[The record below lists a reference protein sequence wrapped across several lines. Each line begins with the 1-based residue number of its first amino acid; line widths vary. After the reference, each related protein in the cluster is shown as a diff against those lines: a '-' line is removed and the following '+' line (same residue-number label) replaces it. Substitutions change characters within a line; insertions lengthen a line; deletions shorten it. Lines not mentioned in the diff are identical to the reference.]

1 MNNENKKSEN
11 NKNDHILEIFKLISS
26 IIILLL
32 IILQLECF
40 LYFLLGLIFHD
51 IIFKIILFIIFQY
64 LLIHYIVESFLFLI
78 QFPFF
83 GKASFKSNGSSLA
96 KELIKYLSTF
106 IDICE
111 KIVDNEKINLFEE
124 NIHIMEIYER
134 INMIIYIFYE
144 MKKRYGLSKY
154 QKKFYDAIIIWRKH
168 FNQFNVLKFF
178 QNNKKGIEMN
188 YNILFNK
195 NLVILILDS
204 NFIIKIAEDFICDE
218 YHFLSRKKL
227 FNYIFNDTF
236 YSENQYKTEFCLK
249 FKQHYNKFITKDNK
263 VIDYVIIDAKKIMNI
278 FNDRIN
284 IKVNNIKGKKKYN
297 KNNNL
302 INNNSENN
310 IKTDESIISTIS
322 NISIISSS
330 NINDESDSEII
341 NIDNSINNNYIHIKK
356 NNSKKNLII
365 FCNPNSML
373 YQFFTPEKYYF
384 YYEGNCDIL
393 FYNYRGYGE
402 SDGYSTFDNVKSDIL
417 EIFDEITKWNKY
429 EKIGVHGYSI
439 GGIPATYLAKN
450 RNIDLLV
457 SDRNFSNVGNIVYS
471 YIFGRV
477 LKLFCKIFWIDRFNN
492 DMNYLFTKNKNC
504 IKIILCDSLDEV
516 VSNNGS
522 IKSSISRY
530 LINKKNKKENILN
543 VFLNDYEKNIFITSL
558 LNIENFVK
566 KNQSFKNNLI
576 IINLSKFYECF
587 SFGTDE
593 VIYCNIFNWYRLKVL
608 YIDNF
613 FNNFFIW
620 GTKNYEENLDS
631 NIYYKT
637 ENNMHYIKKA
647 IDLLSLIQDEEND
660 LSQLNNTE
668 NILNSIRIVKNGLI
682 RIKNNID
689 KFQICDDVNKGYIIR
704 LSCGHNIALRGNNEK
719 IMVKILKKEKF
730 FE

>member
-1 MNNENKKSEN
+1 MKIKKSEN

-64 LLIHYIVESFLFLI
+64 LLIHYIIEGFLFLI

-168 FNQFNVLKFF
+168 FNQFNVFKFF
-178 QNNKKGIEMN
+178 QNNKKSIEMN

-278 FNDRIN
+278 FNDRTN

-302 INNNSENN
+302 INNNSEKN

-668 NILNSIRIVKNGLI
+668 NILNSIRIVKDGLI

-689 KFQICDDVNKGYIIR
+689 KFQICDDINKGYIIR
-704 LSCGHNIALRGNNEK
+704 LSCGHNIALRGNDEK

>member
-1 MNNENKKSEN
+1 MKIKKSEN

-64 LLIHYIVESFLFLI
+64 LLIHYIIESFLFLI

-178 QNNKKGIEMN
+178 QNNKKSIEMN

-278 FNDRIN
+278 FNDRTN

-471 YIFGRV
+471 YIFGRL

-668 NILNSIRIVKNGLI
+668 NILNSIRIVKDGLI

-719 IMVKILKKEKF
+719 IMVRILKKEKF

>member
-1 MNNENKKSEN
+1 MKIKKSEN

-64 LLIHYIVESFLFLI
+64 LLIHYIIESFLFLI

-178 QNNKKGIEMN
+178 QNNKKSIEMN

-249 FKQHYNKFITKDNK
+249 FKQHYNRFITKDNK

-278 FNDRIN
+278 FNDRTN

-471 YIFGRV
+471 YIFGRL

-668 NILNSIRIVKNGLI
+668 NILNSIRIVKDGLI

-689 KFQICDDVNKGYIIR
+689 KFQICDDINKGYIIR
-704 LSCGHNIALRGNNEK
+704 LSCGHNIALRGNDEK

>member
-1 MNNENKKSEN
+1 MKIKKSEN

-178 QNNKKGIEMN
+178 QNNKKSIEMN

-278 FNDRIN
+278 FNDRTN

-457 SDRNFSNVGNIVYS
+457 SDRNFANVGNIVYS
-471 YIFGRV
+471 YIFGRL

-543 VFLNDYEKNIFITSL
+543 IFLNDYEKNIFITSL

-668 NILNSIRIVKNGLI
+668 NILNSIRIVKDGLI

-689 KFQICDDVNKGYIIR
+689 KFQICDDINKGYIIR
-704 LSCGHNIALRGNNEK
+704 LSCGHNIALRGNDEK

>member
-1 MNNENKKSEN
+1 MKIKKSEN

-64 LLIHYIVESFLFLI
+64 LLIHYIIESFLFLI

-168 FNQFNVLKFF
+168 FNQFNVFKFF
-178 QNNKKGIEMN
+178 QNNKKSIEMN

-278 FNDRIN
+278 FNDRTN

-302 INNNSENN
+302 INNNSEKN

-439 GGIPATYLAKN
+439 GGIPATYLSKN

-457 SDRNFSNVGNIVYS
+457 SDRNFANVGNIVYS

-558 LNIENFVK
+558 LNLENFVK

-668 NILNSIRIVKNGLI
+668 NILNSIRIVKDGLI

-689 KFQICDDVNKGYIIR
+689 KFQICDDINKGYIIR
-704 LSCGHNIALRGNNEK
+704 LSCGHNIALRGNDEK

>member
-1 MNNENKKSEN
+1 MKIKKSEN

-64 LLIHYIVESFLFLI
+64 LLIHYIIESFLFLI

-168 FNQFNVLKFF
+168 FNQFNVFKFF
-178 QNNKKGIEMN
+178 QNNKKSIEMN

-278 FNDRIN
+278 FNDKTN

-302 INNNSENN
+302 INNNSEKN

-457 SDRNFSNVGNIVYS
+457 SDRNFANVGNIVYS
-471 YIFGRV
+471 YIFGRL

-558 LNIENFVK
+558 LNLENFVK

-668 NILNSIRIVKNGLI
+668 NILNSIRIVKDGLI

-689 KFQICDDVNKGYIIR
+689 KFQICDDINKGYIIR
-704 LSCGHNIALRGNNEK
+704 LSCGHNIALRGNDEK

>member
-1 MNNENKKSEN
+1 MKIKKSEN

-178 QNNKKGIEMN
+178 QNNKKSIEMN

-278 FNDRIN
+278 FNDRTN

-457 SDRNFSNVGNIVYS
+457 SDRNFANVGNIVYS
-471 YIFGRV
+471 YIFGRL

-668 NILNSIRIVKNGLI
+668 NILNSIRIVKDGLI

-689 KFQICDDVNKGYIIR
+689 KFQICDDINKGYIIR
-704 LSCGHNIALRGNNEK
+704 LSCGHNIALRGNDEK

>member
-1 MNNENKKSEN
+1 MKIKKSEN

-178 QNNKKGIEMN
+178 QNNKKSIEMN

-278 FNDRIN
+278 FNDRTN

-457 SDRNFSNVGNIVYS
+457 SDRNFANVGNIVYS

-668 NILNSIRIVKNGLI
+668 NILNSIRIVKDGLI

-689 KFQICDDVNKGYIIR
+689 KFQICDDINKGYIIR

>member
-1 MNNENKKSEN
+1 MKIKKSEN

-64 LLIHYIVESFLFLI
+64 LLIHYIIESFLFLI

-178 QNNKKGIEMN
+178 QNNKKSIEMN

-278 FNDRIN
+278 FNDRTN

-457 SDRNFSNVGNIVYS
+457 SDRNFANVGNIVYS
-471 YIFGRV
+471 YIFGRL

-668 NILNSIRIVKNGLI
+668 NILNSIRIVKDGLI

-689 KFQICDDVNKGYIIR
+689 KFQICDDINKGYIIR
-704 LSCGHNIALRGNNEK
+704 LSCGHNIALRGNDEK

>member
-1 MNNENKKSEN
+1 MKIKKSEN

-40 LYFLLGLIFHD
+40 LYFLLGLIFHN

-178 QNNKKGIEMN
+178 QNNKKNIEMN

-278 FNDRIN
+278 FNDRTN

-457 SDRNFSNVGNIVYS
+457 SDRNFANVGNIVYS

-668 NILNSIRIVKNGLI
+668 NILNSIRIVKDGLI

-689 KFQICDDVNKGYIIR
+689 KFQICDDINKGYIIR

-719 IMVKILKKEKF
+719 TMVKILKKEKF

>member
-1 MNNENKKSEN
+1 MKIKKSEN

-64 LLIHYIVESFLFLI
+64 LLIHYIIESFLFLI

-168 FNQFNVLKFF
+168 FNQFNVFKFF
-178 QNNKKGIEMN
+178 QNNKKSIEMN

-249 FKQHYNKFITKDNK
+249 FKQHYNRFITKDNK

-278 FNDRIN
+278 FNDRTN

-302 INNNSENN
+302 INNNSEKN

-471 YIFGRV
+471 YIFGRL

-558 LNIENFVK
+558 LNLENFVK

-668 NILNSIRIVKNGLI
+668 NILNSIRIVKDGLI

-704 LSCGHNIALRGNNEK
+704 LSCGHNIALRGNDEK

>member
-1 MNNENKKSEN
+1 MKIKKSEN

-178 QNNKKGIEMN
+178 QNNKKSIEMN

-278 FNDRIN
+278 FNDRTN

-457 SDRNFSNVGNIVYS
+457 SDRNFANVGNIVYS

-668 NILNSIRIVKNGLI
+668 NILNSIRIVKDGLI

-689 KFQICDDVNKGYIIR
+689 KFQICDDINKGYIIR
-704 LSCGHNIALRGNNEK
+704 LSCGHNIALRGNDEK

>member
-1 MNNENKKSEN
+1 MKIKKNEN
-11 NKNDHILEIFKLISS
+11 NKNANILEIFKLISS

-40 LYFLLGLIFHD
+40 LYFLLGLIFHN

-178 QNNKKGIEMN
+178 QNNKKSIEMN

-278 FNDRIN
+278 FNDRTN

-457 SDRNFSNVGNIVYS
+457 SDRNFANVGNIVYS

-530 LINKKNKKENILN
+530 LINKKNKKKNILN
-543 VFLNDYEKNIFITSL
+543 LFLNDYEKNIFITSL

-668 NILNSIRIVKNGLI
+668 NILNSIRIVKDGLI

-689 KFQICDDVNKGYIIR
+689 KFQICDDINKGYIIR

-719 IMVKILKKEKF
+719 TMVKILKKEKF

>member
-1 MNNENKKSEN
+1 MKIKKSEN

-51 IIFKIILFIIFQY
+51 IIFKIIFFIIFQY

-178 QNNKKGIEMN
+178 QNNKKSIEMN

-278 FNDRIN
+278 FNDRTN

-668 NILNSIRIVKNGLI
+668 NILNSIRIVKDGLI

-689 KFQICDDVNKGYIIR
+689 KFQICDDINKGYIIR

>member
-1 MNNENKKSEN
+1 MKIKKSEN
-11 NKNDHILEIFKLISS
+11 NKNAHILEIFKLISS

-40 LYFLLGLIFHD
+40 LYFLLGLIFQN
-51 IIFKIILFIIFQY
+51 IIFIIILFIIFQY
-64 LLIHYIVESFLFLI
+64 LLIHYVVERFLFLI
-78 QFPFF
+78 QIPFF
-83 GKASFKSNGSSLA
+83 GKASFNSNGCSLA

-111 KIVDNEKINLFEE
+111 KIVDNEKINLSEE
-124 NIHIMEIYER
+124 NIHILEIYER

-154 QKKFYDAIIIWRKH
+154 QKKFYDALIIWRKH
-168 FNQFNVLKFF
+168 FNQFKVLKFF
-178 QNNKKGIEMN
+178 QNSKKKLEMN

-236 YSENQYKTEFCLK
+236 YSQNQYKTEFCLK
-249 FKQHYNKFITKDNK
+249 FKQHFNKFITKDNK

-278 FNDRIN
+278 FNDRVY
-284 IKVNNIKGKKKYN
+284 IKEDNFEN
-297 KNNNL
+297 KNKDRNEIHL
-302 INNNSENN
+302 INNNDNENKR
-310 IKTDESIISTIS
+310 KTDESIISTIS
-322 NISIISSS
+322 NISNISS
-330 NINDESDSEII
+330 NINDESDS
-341 NIDNSINNNYIHIKK
+341 DINNNDISTNDNNYIYIKK
-356 NNSKKNLII
+356 NNAKKKLII
-365 FCNPNSML
+365 FCNPNSMI

-402 SDGYSTFDNVKSDIL
+402 SDGFSTFDNVKSDIL
-417 EIFDEITKWNKY
+417 EIYDEISKWNKY

-439 GGIPATYLAKN
+439 GGIPATHLAKN

-457 SDRNFSNVGNIVYS
+457 SDRNFSNVGNIAYS
-471 YIFGRV
+471 YIFGGL
-477 LKLFCKIFWIDRFNN
+477 LKFFCKIFWIDRFTN
-492 DMNYLFTKNKNC
+492 DMNYLFTKNKDC

-516 VSNNGS
+516 VTNNGS

-543 VFLNDYEKNIFITSL
+543 IFLNDYEKNIFITSL

-566 KNQSFKNNLI
+566 KNQSFNNNLI
-576 IINLSKFYECF
+576 IITLSKFYECF
-587 SFGTDE
+587 SFGADE
-593 VIYCNIFNWYRLKVL
+593 VIYCNILNSYRLKVL
-608 YIDNF
+608 YFDNF

-620 GTKNYEENLDS
+620 GTKNYGENLDA

-637 ENNMHYIKKA
+637 ENNIHYIKKA
-647 IDLLSLIQDEEND
+647 IDLLTLIQNEEND
-660 LSQLNNTE
+660 LTELNSTE
-668 NILNSIRIVKNGLI
+668 NILNSIKIVKDGLI
-682 RIKNNID
+682 SIKNNID
-689 KFQICDDVNKGYIIR
+689 RFQICDDINKGYIIR

>member
-1 MNNENKKSEN
+1 MKIKKSEN

-178 QNNKKGIEMN
+178 QNNKKSIEMN

-278 FNDRIN
+278 FNDRTN

-471 YIFGRV
+471 YIFGRL

-668 NILNSIRIVKNGLI
+668 NILNSIRIVKDGLI

-689 KFQICDDVNKGYIIR
+689 KFQICDDINKGYIIR
-704 LSCGHNIALRGNNEK
+704 LSCGHNIALRGNDEK

>member
-1 MNNENKKSEN
+1 MKIKKNEN
-11 NKNDHILEIFKLISS
+11 NKNANILEIFKLISS

-40 LYFLLGLIFHD
+40 LYFLLGLIFHN

-178 QNNKKGIEMN
+178 QNNKKSIEMN

-236 YSENQYKTEFCLK
+236 CSENQYKTEFCLK

-278 FNDRIN
+278 FNDRTN

-457 SDRNFSNVGNIVYS
+457 SDRNFANVGNIVYS

-668 NILNSIRIVKNGLI
+668 NILNSIRIVKDGLI

-689 KFQICDDVNKGYIIR
+689 KFQICDDINKGYIIR

-719 IMVKILKKEKF
+719 TMVKILKKEKF

>member
-1 MNNENKKSEN
+1 MKIKKSEN

-64 LLIHYIVESFLFLI
+64 LLIHYIIEGFLFLI

-178 QNNKKGIEMN
+178 QNNKKSIEMN

-278 FNDRIN
+278 FNDRTN

-457 SDRNFSNVGNIVYS
+457 SDRNFANVGNIVYS
-471 YIFGRV
+471 YIFGRL

-637 ENNMHYIKKA
+637 ENNMYYIKKA
-647 IDLLSLIQDEEND
+647 IDLLSLIQDEENY

-668 NILNSIRIVKNGLI
+668 NILNSIRIVKDGLI

-689 KFQICDDVNKGYIIR
+689 KFQICDDINKGYIIR
-704 LSCGHNIALRGNNEK
+704 LSCGHNIALRGNDEK

>member
-1 MNNENKKSEN
+1 MKIKKSEN

-178 QNNKKGIEMN
+178 QNNKKNIEMN

-278 FNDRIN
+278 FNDRTN

-457 SDRNFSNVGNIVYS
+457 SDRNFANVGNIVYS

-668 NILNSIRIVKNGLI
+668 NILNSIRIVKDGLI

-689 KFQICDDVNKGYIIR
+689 KFQICDDINKGYIIR
-704 LSCGHNIALRGNNEK
+704 LSCGHNIALRGNDEK